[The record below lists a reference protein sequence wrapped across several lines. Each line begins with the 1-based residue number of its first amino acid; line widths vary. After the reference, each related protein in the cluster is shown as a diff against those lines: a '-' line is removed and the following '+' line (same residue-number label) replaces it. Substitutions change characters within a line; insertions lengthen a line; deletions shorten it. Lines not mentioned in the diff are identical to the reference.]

1 MRYRFLRGLAASS
14 FYRCRSANA
23 GELANRT
30 GMLLEPTDQR
40 CYICALFALISM
52 DFIQHQELQHALV
65 PEKGAVFEAGE
76 QQL

>member
-1 MRYRFLRGLAASS
+1 
-14 FYRCRSANA
+14 
-23 GELANRT
+23 
-30 GMLLEPTDQR
+30 MLLEPADQR